1 MKTSHITSECRTDC
15 VNGIEDSYN
24 LAVAC
29 LMEKQKSGKQRQS
42 SPHTDTGRTDDQK
55 RAQKAE
61 HKVQEWY
68 IMQNGIHLSGYPAQE
83 SHFEGN
89 QKRKNRDDQFQYG
102 IKQQWLYCPGGDS
115 SEQIRSQRQ
124 SEQKAGDDRFLCQE
138 ELPRYE

>member
-1 MKTSHITSECRTDC
+1 MPHRC

-24 LAVAC
+24 LAC
-29 LMEKQKSGKQRQS
+29 LSDGKTEIWKAEAEF
-42 SPHTDTGRTDDQK
+42 PHTDTGRTDDQK

-89 QKRKNRDDQFQYG
+89 QN
-102 IKQQWLYCPGGDS
+102 
-115 SEQIRSQRQ
+115 
-124 SEQKAGDDRFLCQE
+124 QK
-138 ELPRYE
+138 PR